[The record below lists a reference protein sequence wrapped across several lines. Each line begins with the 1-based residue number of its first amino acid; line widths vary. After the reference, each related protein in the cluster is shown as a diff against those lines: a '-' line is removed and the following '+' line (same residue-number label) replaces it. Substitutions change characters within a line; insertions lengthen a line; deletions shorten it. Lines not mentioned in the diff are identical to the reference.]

1 MTEKE
6 SLLKILERVG
16 LTVYKNK
23 EDFIEF
29 QSGCGYSTIVVEFDA
44 EEKIIDIYY

>member
-1 MTEKE
+1 MTERE
-6 SLLKILERVG
+6 YLLKILERIG

-29 QSGCGYSTIVVEFDA
+29 QSGCGYSTIVVEFNVED
-44 EEKIIDIYY
+44 KIIDIYY